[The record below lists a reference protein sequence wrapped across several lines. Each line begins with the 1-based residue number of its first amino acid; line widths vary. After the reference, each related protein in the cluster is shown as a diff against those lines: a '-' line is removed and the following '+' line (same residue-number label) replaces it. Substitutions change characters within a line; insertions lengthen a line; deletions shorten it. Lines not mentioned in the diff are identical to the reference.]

1 MTDYLRFAFI
11 LSCVFLS
18 GFTTY
23 LNIIHNVEFPPNH
36 YWFCALNNT
45 ILFISTLCSLLFI
58 ISMTFERFYSIIK
71 PHKAASFNTVQRANI
86 IIICIVLFS
95 TVYNSLHLF
104 ISAEEGKQCV
114 PYGAAM
120 DKPYGQ
126 FYYWL
131 SFMVHFAVPF
141 VLLLIMN
148 SFIIHTLRK
157 RSTLRAIPDDRTN
170 SGNQGQGQNAKMKSS
185 EKQIFIILLLV
196 TFAFL
201 ILTTPSY
208 ILFLYVMFYDYQ
220 QSAFS
225 FAGFFLFHNVGQKT
239 YYTNYGI
246 NFFHYVISGQ
256 KFRTDLVN
264 LFKICKDKGNNLKPT
279 NFTESSVATINSSV
293 A

>member
-1 MTDYLRFAFI
+1 
-11 LSCVFLS
+11 
-18 GFTTY
+18 
-23 LNIIHNVEFPPNH
+23 
-36 YWFCALNNT
+36 
-45 ILFISTLCSLLFI
+45 
-58 ISMTFERFYSIIK
+58 MTFERFYSIIK
-71 PHKAASFNTVQRANI
+71 PHKAASFNTVKRAKI
-86 IIICIVLFS
+86 IIICIIVFS
-95 TVYNSLHLF
+95 IVYNSPHLF
-104 ISAEEGKQCV
+104 ISSEEGKQCV

-148 SFIIHTLRK
+148 SFIIHTLRT
-157 RSTLRAIPDDRTN
+157 RSVFNLKAIPDGS
-170 SGNQGQGQNAKMKSS
+170 SGVQNQGQGLGTKMKSS

-208 ILFLYVMFYDYQ
+208 VLFLYVMFYDYQ
-220 QSAFS
+220 QSAYS

-246 NFFHYVISGQ
+246 NFFLYVISGQ

-264 LFKICKDKGNNLKPT
+264 LFKICKNKENSQKPT
-279 NFTESSVATINSSV
+279 NLNESSIATITSSMP
-293 A
+293 